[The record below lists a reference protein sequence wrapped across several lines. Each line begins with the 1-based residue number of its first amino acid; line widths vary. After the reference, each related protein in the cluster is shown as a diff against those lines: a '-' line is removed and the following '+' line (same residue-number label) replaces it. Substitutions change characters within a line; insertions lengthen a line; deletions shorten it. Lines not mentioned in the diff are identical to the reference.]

1 MKVEN
6 LQVPP
11 NSLLL
16 FLDVVSLYTSIP
28 HEDIRSVVQR
38 ALGNDRNLQPP
49 VHFILDLVDLL
60 LEKNYRYFRFD
71 NTFYFQT
78 KGVSMGSLF
87 APSVANL
94 FMAMLEM
101 FILNSQQNPF
111 FESFFFFV
119 RFINDIFCL

>member
-1 MKVEN
+1 M
-6 LQVPP
+6 PP